1 MMIASFVSF
10 LATAM
15 SAAYAMDRIGLTIS
29 PLAVLVVS
37 IAAAAAVFTAL
48 KPTAHVERV
57 ETFAFAAIV
66 SAVLAYLLWLA
77 RPALLPVG
85 GGPDLAHHL
94 MLVDY
99 IERHWRLAHDP
110 ALGAVMG
117 EMVDYTPGL
126 HVLAV
131 LAGAWTRTDG
141 FHAVYPLV
149 ALTVAVKAG
158 LVFAIAMRVSR
169 HSSDARGA
177 PPPLARMTFAIAAV
191 LLLLVPREYFF
202 RSFTEHSFL
211 AQVVAEC
218 FAIAMWWAVVVWT
231 ERPTLPTMVMFAIAG
246 VATFLTWPVWI
257 GPLLLLLLVVV
268 ASQTEVPL
276 RDRVRALIVGI
287 APIALV
293 ASVHALG
300 RVRAAAIAGTSGF
313 VVWPSVDLFGW
324 WFLALALGGVILAA
338 ADRRA
343 RSIVWLLAAIALQ
356 AAALFVV
363 ATRSGADRPYLA
375 LKMVYLAIY
384 PLAVAA
390 SLFLGRIGRMGRSLS
405 CPSCLLIVAA
415 LAIVVA
421 RPLIKERPPKPVV
434 SEPMFLAGQWA
445 RAHLPPACVDYLVRN
460 NYTAYWLHLAVLGNA
475 RQTERTRDNATFD
488 SKQALVRWIQP
499 EGLPFAIADDFDAL
513 PKDIR
518 TSVDVIERFGPAAV
532 VRRRGPSSCEETR
545 GAVAYGKSRTP
556 NATVPTP

>member
-1 MMIASFVSF
+1 VIVTAGERVAASFVSF

-15 SAAYAMDRIGLTIS
+15 SAAYAIDRSGFTIS
-29 PLAVLVVS
+29 PLTSLIVS
-37 IAAAAAVFTAL
+37 IIAAIAVFLRSRPIADR
-48 KPTAHVERV
+48 ERGESV
-57 ETFAFAAIV
+57 AFLAIV
-66 SAVLAYLLWLA
+66 TCVLAYLLWLA

-117 EMVDYTPGL
+117 EMADYTPGV

-141 FHAVYPLV
+141 FHAIYPV
-149 ALTVAVKAG
+149 AALTVAMKAG
-158 LVFAIAMRVSR
+158 LLFSIAMRLLPR
-169 HSSDARGA
+169 EA
-177 PPPLARMTFAIAAV
+177 PRVPFACAAV
-191 LLLLVPREYFF
+191 LLLLAPREYFF

-231 ERPTLPTMVMFAIAG
+231 ERPTLPAMVMFAIAG

-257 GPLLLLLLVVV
+257 GLLLLLVVV
-268 ASQTEVPL
+268 ASQTEVAL

-287 APIALV
+287 APIALA

-300 RVRAAAIAGTSGF
+300 RVRAAAIAGASGF

-324 WFLALALGGVILAA
+324 WFLALALGGAILAA

-356 AAALFVV
+356 AAALYLV

-375 LKMVYLAIY
+375 LKMAYLALY
-384 PLAVAA
+384 PLAVGAA
-390 SLFLGRIGRMGRSLS
+390 LALHRIGRMAGRMAWIL
-405 CPSCLLIVAA
+405 VAA

-421 RPLIKERPPKPVV
+421 RPLIAERRPQPVV
-434 SEPMFLAGQWA
+434 SEPMFLAGRWA
-445 RAHLPPACVDYLVRN
+445 RANLPPACVDYLVRD
-460 NYTAYWLHLAVLGNA
+460 NYAAYWLHLAVLGNA

-488 SKQALVRWIQP
+488 WQQTLVRWIHP
-499 EGLPFAIADDFDAL
+499 EGLPFAIAGDFDAL

-532 VRRRGPSSCEETR
+532 VRRRGASTC
-545 GAVAYGKSRTP
+545 GSR
-556 NATVPTP
+556 VPIP

>member
-15 SAAYAMDRIGLTIS
+15 SAAYAVDRIGLTIS

-390 SLFLGRIGRMGRSLS
+390 SLFLGRMGRSLS

-445 RAHLPPACVDYLVRN
+445 RANLPPACIDYLVRN

-532 VRRRGPSSCEETR
+532 VRRRGPSSCEENR
-545 GAVAYGKSRTP
+545 GAVAYGKSRIP

>member
-1 MMIASFVSF
+1 VIVTAGERVAASFVSF

-15 SAAYAMDRIGLTIS
+15 SAAYAIDRSGFTIS
-29 PLAVLVVS
+29 PLTSLIVS
-37 IAAAAAVFTAL
+37 IIAAIAVFRWSRSIADR
-48 KPTAHVERV
+48 ERGESV
-57 ETFAFAAIV
+57 AFLAIV
-66 SAVLAYLLWLA
+66 TCVLAYLLWLA
-77 RPALLPVG
+77 RPVLLPVG

-94 MLVDY
+94 LLVDY

-117 EMVDYTPGL
+117 EMADYTPGL
-126 HVLAV
+126 HLLAA
-131 LAGAWTRTDG
+131 LAGAWTRTGG
-141 FHAVYPLV
+141 FHAVYPIV

-158 LVFAIAMRVSR
+158 LVFAIAMRVLPR
-169 HSSDARGA
+169 DAPRL
-177 PPPLARMTFAIAAV
+177 PFACAAV
-191 LLLLVPREYFF
+191 LLALVPREYFF

-211 AQVVAEC
+211 AQVAAEL
-218 FAIAMWWAVVVWT
+218 FAVAMWWALVVWD
-231 ERPTLPTMVMFAIAG
+231 ERPTLPAMAMFAIAG
-246 VATFLTWPVWI
+246 VGAFLTWPVWI
-257 GPLLLLLLVVV
+257 GPLLLLLLLVV
-268 ASQTEVPL
+268 ASHTAVPV
-276 RDRVRALIVGI
+276 RDRVRAVMVGG

-324 WFLALALGGVILAA
+324 WFLALALGGAILAA

-356 AAALFVV
+356 AAALYLV

-375 LKMVYLAIY
+375 LKMAYLALY
-384 PLAVAA
+384 PLAVGAA
-390 SLFLGRIGRMGRSLS
+390 LALHRIGRMAGRMAWIL
-405 CPSCLLIVAA
+405 VAA

-421 RPLIKERPPKPVV
+421 RPLITERRPQPVV
-434 SEPMFLAGQWA
+434 SEPMFLAGRWA
-445 RAHLPPACVDYLVRN
+445 RANLPPACVDYLVRD
-460 NYTAYWLHLAVLGNA
+460 NYAAYWLHLAVLGNA

-488 SKQALVRWIQP
+488 WQQTLVRWIHP
-499 EGLPFAIADDFDAL
+499 EGLPFAIAGDFDAL

-532 VRRRGPSSCEETR
+532 VRRRGASTC
-545 GAVAYGKSRTP
+545 GSR
-556 NATVPTP
+556 VPIP